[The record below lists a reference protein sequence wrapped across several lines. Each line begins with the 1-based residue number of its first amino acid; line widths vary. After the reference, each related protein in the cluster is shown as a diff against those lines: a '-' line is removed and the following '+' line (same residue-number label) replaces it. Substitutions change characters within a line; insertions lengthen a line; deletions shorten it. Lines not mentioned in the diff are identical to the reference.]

1 MSPAFDETPELDAPE
16 PEAPATDEFPA
27 VTPPRGRRSVGVG
40 VLRAVSGLTVLAVVV
55 AATWYADA
63 GRTQVAV
70 TVPVAADR
78 AAAAV
83 APVTPGPA
91 GPAVAQPKPTA
102 PEASAPEASAPAA
115 PAADAP
121 AAAVAISPG
130 AGVTLP
136 GTPAAPGASPATP
149 ITPGATGSSPGGSVA
164 INGNG
169 TGGAA
174 AGFATAPIAEQPAC
188 PGIPKPDRSGGL
200 SSIVELAPMFGSFS
214 SEVFAL
220 GPAMQ
225 PALQLFGPV
234 LAELEP
240 VIHQNLPWITPILN
254 RISDATAVILK
265 AILPFY
271 GPYREQFISAEGQFA
286 ASLTPVLTKIYQSPA
301 AACLVALEGQIIR
314 NAKGKPIHTP
324 SLSRPGQVNVLR
336 PRA

>member
-1 MSPAFDETPELDAPE
+1 MSSAFDETPEPD
-16 PEAPATDEFPA
+16 APATDEFAA
-27 VTPPRGRRSVGVG
+27 VTPPAQRRSMGVA

-55 AATWYADA
+55 AATWYADT

-83 APVTPGPA
+83 ASVTPGPA
-91 GPAVAQPKPTA
+91 GPAVSATKPPA
-102 PEASAPEASAPAA
+102 PATPAA

-121 AAAVAISPG
+121 GAAVAISPG

-136 GTPAAPGASPATP
+136 GTPAAPGAPSAPGASATP
-149 ITPGATGSSPGGSVA
+149 ITPGAPGTSPGGSVS

-174 AGFATAPIAEQPAC
+174 AGFATAPVAEQPPC
-188 PGIPKPDRSGGL
+188 PGIPKPDKSGGL

-240 VIHQNLPWITPILN
+240 VIHQNLPWITPILD

-271 GPYREQFISAEGQFA
+271 GPYRDQFIAAEGQIA
-286 ASLTPVLTKIYQSPA
+286 ASLTPVLTKIYRSPA

-314 NAKGKPIHTP
+314 NAKGKPLHTP